1 MPRFPRVALGVAAGV
16 AALLAACGSS
26 STSSTSSGGA
36 ASSSSS
42 STSSGSVSTSSS
54 AAATVDAAYAA
65 AAAQICTTA
74 EAQVASTPVPGDPT
88 KATAA
93 DMPKWATFLD
103 KVVALHG
110 QALQQLAALPP
121 PASGQA
127 ALQAAGGLALK
138 IQTDLQTVATAAH
151 AGDLNAFATSF
162 ALYNQDN
169 TQANAAYDALGIK
182 ACGSGTSNATATATT
197 S

>member
-1 MPRFPRVALGVAAGV
+1 MPRFPSVALAAAAGV

-42 STSSGSVSTSSS
+42 TSSGAVSTSSS

-74 EAQVASTPVPGDPT
+74 EAQVAATPIPGDPT

-121 PASGQA
+121 PTSGQA

-138 IQTDLQTVATAAH
+138 IQTDLQSVATAAH

-162 ALYNQDN
+162 AVYNQDN